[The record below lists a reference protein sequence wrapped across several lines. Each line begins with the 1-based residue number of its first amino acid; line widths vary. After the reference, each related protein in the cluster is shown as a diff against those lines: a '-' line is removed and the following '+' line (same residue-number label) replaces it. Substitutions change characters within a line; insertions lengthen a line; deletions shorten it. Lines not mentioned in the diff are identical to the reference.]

1 MRGYITR
8 VEENKYYAL
17 SGAIAEIHDHDWMV
31 QHILPDEKVSVRN
44 ATDEYGVLVLAGP
57 RSRDVLS
64 KLTDADL
71 SNAGFPWL
79 HGKTIDVSGIKTL
92 ALRVSYA
99 GELGWELH
107 IPMQNVTKLYD
118 TLMDTGAE
126 FGIGNFGT
134 YAMNS
139 LRMEK
144 AYKGWGSELTTEIT
158 PIEAGL
164 ERFVDFNKSFI
175 GREATLSR
183 KLLGINTKLVYLEV
197 DADDTDCLGN
207 EPVLNSEQIIG
218 VTTSGAYGHS
228 VNKSLAFAYVDPKY
242 ADSGNNFEIRILGQD
257 RSATVL
263 KEAAYDPQNLRLK
276 DV

>member
-1 MRGYITR
+1 MS
-8 VEENKYYAL
+8 L
-17 SGAIAEIHDHDWMV
+17 
-31 QHILPDEKVSVRN
+31 RN
-44 ATDEYGVLVLAGP
+44 VTDEYGVLVLAGP
-57 RSRDVLS
+57 RSRDLLS
-64 KLTDADL
+64 KLTDTDL
-71 SNAGFPWL
+71 SNSNFPWL
-79 HGKTIDVSGIKTL
+79 RGITIDVSGIKTL

-107 IPMQNVTKLYD
+107 IPMQKVKELYD
-118 TLMDTGAE
+118 TLMDKGSK
-126 FGIGNFGT
+126 FGISNFGT

-158 PIEAGL
+158 PNEAGL
-164 ERFVDFNKSFI
+164 ERFVDFSKSFI

-207 EPVLNSEQIIG
+207 EPVLNGEQIIG
-218 VTTSGAYGHS
+218 VTTSGAYGHT
-228 VNKSLAFAYVDPKY
+228 VRKSLAFAYVHPQY
-242 ADSGNNFEIRILGQD
+242 ADTGTNFEIRILGQNC
-257 RSATVL
+257 SATVL